1 MNLFIDKHI
10 EIIKQLLSSDVD
22 FIIIG
27 GYSVIF
33 HGYKRTTGDL
43 DIWLKPDNLNRDKFI
58 HILRNNNFEDGQID
72 ALSELDFSNHLLI
85 SMGEEP
91 EKLIL

>member
-10 EIIKQLLSSDVD
+10 ELLKALLKHNVH

-33 HGYKRTTGDL
+33 HGYKRTTGDV
-43 DIWLKPDNLNRDKFI
+43 DIWIKPDNENKQKVLVSLKEIKIDPHSISESEWGFI
-58 HILRNNNFEDGQID
+58 
-72 ALSELDFSNHLLI
+72 
-85 SMGEEP
+85 
-91 EKLIL
+91 

>member
-43 DIWLKPDNLNRDKFI
+43 DI
-58 HILRNNNFEDGQID
+58 
-72 ALSELDFSNHLLI
+72 
-85 SMGEEP
+85 
-91 EKLIL
+91 